1 MKITTEQ
8 AVEIIES
15 DNFNVTDDRASDTV
29 YIYDDGEGDSL
40 YYESDELI
48 SADEFAECTWELIK
62 KSDGDVMLE
71 ASINGDIIWH
81 GWVWVQ
87 PANPSEV
94 LKRIT
99 PAKA

>member
-15 DNFNVTDDRASDTV
+15 DNFNVTDDRTRDTV
-29 YIYDDGEGDSL
+29 YTYDEGEGDSL

-48 SADEFAECTWELIK
+48 CPEDFAACTWELIK
-62 KSDGDVMLE
+62 KSNGDMVLQ
-71 ASINGDIIWH
+71 ASIDDEIIWH
-81 GWVWVQ
+81 GWVWAQ